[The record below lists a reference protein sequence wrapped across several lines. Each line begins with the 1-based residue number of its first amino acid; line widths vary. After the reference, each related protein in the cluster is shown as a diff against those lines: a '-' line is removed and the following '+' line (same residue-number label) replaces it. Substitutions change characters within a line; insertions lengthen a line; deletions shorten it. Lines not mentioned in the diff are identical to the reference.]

1 MKMGFRM
8 QTSTVDKG
16 GCGFDLVLMASGD
29 FTEVSQDRPCSIE
42 LH

>member
-29 FTEVSQDRPCSIE
+29 FTEVY
-42 LH
+42 LG

>member
-29 FTEVSQDRPCSIE
+29 FTKENRDKD
-42 LH
+42 

>member
-8 QTSTVDKG
+8 HTSTVDKG
-16 GCGFDLVLMASGD
+16 RYGLVLMASGD
-29 FTEVSQDRPCSIE
+29 FTEVSQDRPWSIE